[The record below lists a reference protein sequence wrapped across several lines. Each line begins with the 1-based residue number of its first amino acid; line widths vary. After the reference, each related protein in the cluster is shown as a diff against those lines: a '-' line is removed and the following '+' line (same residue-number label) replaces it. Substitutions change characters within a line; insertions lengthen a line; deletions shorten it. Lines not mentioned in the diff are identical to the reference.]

1 MSAKK
6 APAAKKEVAKTE
18 VKEVAKEVA
27 KAPETKAEEKP
38 TKALVDA
45 IAKQVTNP
53 EGKVLFISK
62 DKDCNAPILA
72 GGVTYTPTYD
82 ESKSFLVWKVDAKNA
97 AYFEQHTFVKFGK
110 VIRALEK

>member
-1 MSAKK
+1 M
-6 APAAKKEVAKTE
+6 
-18 VKEVAKEVA
+18 
-27 KAPETKAEEKP
+27 
-38 TKALVDA
+38 
-45 IAKQVTNP
+45 TNP

-62 DKDCNAPILA
+62 DKDFNAPILA